1 MFIPQQV
8 TKEQQG
14 EAMFSLNS
22 SSPESSAELHSFCFF
37 FLKKVRLVATYLRA
51 RVIPLVP
58 VLPPHPAP
66 SEPATVGPTLG
77 EDCDWDSHST
87 EHQAMRKPG
96 QAAN

>member
-1 MFIPQQV
+1 
-8 TKEQQG
+8 
-14 EAMFSLNS
+14 MFSLNS
-22 SSPESSAELHSFCFF
+22 SSPESSVELHSCFFFF

-58 VLPPHPAP
+58 VLPPHPDP
-66 SEPATVGPTLG
+66 SEPATVDPTPG
-77 EDCDWDSHST
+77 EDCDWGSHST